1 MSHVDLAIQ
10 PLEGAYGPWREHAW
24 SGLKVG
30 ARTFTACAPRAWPNI
45 SALWAKCVPT
55 AVQTGHGYFHASR
68 ERVPEYVFRILV
80 EAGQRERAVALARER
95 GWLRDGADYCRAL
108 DLLPVSGETTGLLA
122 MLLQP
127 DRADCLV
134 GLGAEIADDGLAR
147 LGRLV
152 LLDRVQN
159 SSQLEARPRAEWV
172 LRHRLPDDQIP
183 KLAESRRVPGWR
195 SHTRRRQPAEAREV
209 SKKAIAAAPA
219 FSWPYHNI
227 GRLYMSQKDDEQA
240 LAWLAKAL
248 EVNPNHLRAQF
259 NLGVAAARLN
269 RYDEALGAYSR
280 ALVMNPAD
288 ADAYANLGWILLKVG
303 RQTEALA
310 LARRAADAAPTSVRA
325 LNARAGMAEFMG
337 EFDEARTFHDRAG
350 ALAPDDPDTIDRTA
364 SFAVRMGEYDR
375 ALAQLDRLLALHP
388 RHVRWLF
395 QWAPTS
401 LQASLLRDHPSLE
414 RIVQIKLDILTEKGD
429 LEQARRMARA
439 YAIVQ
444 PGQNYCDQARERSR
458 AGAER
463 DEIFKAFRLATLGQP
478 DAADCIRWYGQ
489 WLSDEGYVRLG
500 RLMVIEGTRVT
511 PSAANKEGGARY
523 VRIRLGG
530 NREVPKRAEQLFLIA
545 RQRYLRDGDVDGAA
559 RLFDESIR
567 LAPAFARP
575 YNYRALIAADLG
587 DREGAL
593 AWLQR
598 ALQADPDSWRTH
610 RNLGRLFETLER
622 YPEAEMHLRRTVQ
635 LFGDDA
641 GRRP

>member
-1 MSHVDLAIQ
+1 MRS
-10 PLEGAYGPWREHAW
+10 
-24 SGLKVG
+24 
-30 ARTFTACAPRAWPNI
+30 RAMK
-45 SALWAKCVPT
+45 ALV
-55 AVQTGHGYFHASR
+55 S
-68 ERVPEYVFRILV
+68 
-80 EAGQRERAVALARER
+80 AVALVLCTA
-95 GWLRDGADYCRAL
+95 
-108 DLLPVSGETTGLLA
+108 LLA
-122 MLLQP
+122 IAQERPAPLASDL
-127 DRADCLV
+127 DRAQ
-134 GLGAEIADDGLAR
+134 AAFKA
-147 LGRLV
+147 GR
-152 LLDRVQN
+152 
-159 SSQLEARPRAEWV
+159 
-172 LRHRLPDDQIP
+172 H
-183 KLAESRRVPGWR
+183 
-195 SHTRRRQPAEAREV
+195 
-209 SKKAIAAAPA
+209 
-219 FSWPYHNI
+219 
-227 GRLYMSQKDDEQA
+227 
-240 LAWLAKAL
+240 
-248 EVNPNHLRAQF
+248 
-259 NLGVAAARLN
+259 
-269 RYDEALGAYSR
+269 
-280 ALVMNPAD
+280 
-288 ADAYANLGWILLKVG
+288 
-303 RQTEALA
+303 TEALA

-401 LQASLLRDHPSLE
+401 LQAPLLRDHPSLE

-429 LEQARRMARA
+429 LDQARRMARA

-478 DAADCIRWYGQ
+478 DAADCIWWYGQ

-641 GRRP
+641 GGRLALARVLYAQGKYDDFAKEARAAVAFLANWRAPVPEVRDFLAKFDRWGPGAALPPAPDPHVIMGWNYD